1 MEKKCTKKYIWKTIS
16 NTQTKTQFLYFSNYY
31 ILTHSFLFLYF
42 YIFLLFSIYSNISF
56 TLQSSSD
63 DEEKKGLGDD
73 GKVRIYMV
81 LTTTTSLYILTVPSL
96 DIVFEYSPSTNL
108 QQFES
113 SSNEMLLPI
122 TSGTISKIVKNW
134 KFLV

>member
-1 MEKKCTKKYIWKTIS
+1 MHQKIYLNNKKQNITRQKH
-16 NTQTKTQFLYFSNYY
+16 NFLYFSKLLQFL
-31 ILTHSFLFLYF
+31 LTLFFFVSLFLYF
-42 YIFLLFSIYSNISF
+42 SFFLFSHLYSNISF

-63 DEEKKGLGDD
+63 DEEKEGLGDD
-73 GKVRIYMV
+73 GKVRFYMV

-113 SSNEMLLPI
+113 SSNDMLLPI
-122 TSGTISKIVKNW
+122 TSGTISKIVKKN
-134 KFLV
+134 